1 MKSQFLKIAG
11 VKSEKAFYKKYPTEA
26 AFFKAHPE
34 AKKMANGGKQD
45 KGQIQKL
52 QQLTDFGNPPMAQA
66 GGVYTENGR
75 TLDPNNPADAARIEE
90 IKVEMRAKEAE
101 LAGQKSGINNPQ
113 LQNSF
118 GKAVTN
124 SMLPYNP
131 SGLLKGLN
139 TPFDS
144 SFKMGNLNTEGLKSL
159 GVQQPT
165 DFGKYI
171 GNKGQSKRAIAN
183 SYGQM
188 AANSQTGKPLST
200 GIKNPIGAAG
210 KLKGADLFG
219 KIDAFGKK
227 AAPYV
232 GAATDIIEGIGM
244 IKQQKNALKQA
255 KQDKALTDVFRQ
267 AAFSS
272 PVDIEK
278 RQYIRPEDYIYQPE
292 QMFPSY
298 GVGTNVLAQD
308 GAMIG
313 GNPTEIQN
321 TFAPD
326 TIYSDMGYEPLN
338 DSDRLK
344 AYYYGGKMT
353 KAAGGFSAALN
364 DGGFGEFMT
373 EKGGEDILANLTS
386 RTYGKRGP
394 SAGNKIGA
402 GVLGGIGTA
411 FGGPV
416 GGMIGKALGS
426 VVGGLFD
433 KTGKKIDALEGQ
445 SNQNVSDIMYS
456 KAGVGLQNQYQS
468 YMEDGGYV
476 SHDWTPQVIATF
488 GEHKL
493 KDLLQPP
500 NDADMLRAG
509 GHLRS
514 YTPPSAQA
522 MYTGR
527 EQFAMGGDLK
537 VHRGEAETMS
547 YNPYLPDGGETIM
560 FRGPS
565 HDNGGM
571 PIEYGS
577 SPVEVE
583 GGEPAVKLQDG
594 TSGDSSLV
602 VYGNLINPR
611 TGRKFKKDAAETSKK
626 EAKENKKINKAS
638 TGLDNL
644 DVNSSFDKIALDT
657 YKAIIDGGNMK
668 LAQYAEEK
676 MDDAAMQSAIND
688 TAEEYSL
695 IADDLAKGKVKP
707 DASKDVTAKYGK
719 SLPKAAKGANID
731 PTIKELMDLI
741 KRKGIDF
748 DITSTLRPGA
758 KTPQG
763 RDSGHASDKAAD
775 VVFPKLTDKA
785 YEAIKADPE
794 IVKFMMDNGLTA
806 INEYDPDTLAA
817 TGGTGPHIHFGYD
830 KGTDASDKFRK
841 EVAALYGNPGDVKYG
856 GVDPN
861 KATYSK
867 KGVQP
872 GMIDYNELGQSP
884 EKIFATEESYKTQWL
899 PKVGQAFDDPKKA
912 KEIIAQIENYT
923 GPDAEDVKARLAKEK
938 TIEGKI
944 AVARR
949 LGTDMK
955 VGPYHNILNDVINR
969 LEVPPAPTIPPANP
983 PVDTPPIGVPPPK
996 LTPPYDGL
1004 INTLLPYLRPSDAE
1018 PLDKQQLIPEMYS
1031 LISNDLEPVY
1041 AQKINP
1047 RLQQPYDISLQDQM
1061 NANQADF
1068 NSILRAT
1075 GGDPAAASSLAAQ
1088 KYAANSKVL
1097 GEQMRINQANK
1108 ANIYNTNI
1116 NTMNAADVANQ
1127 IILDEQYV
1135 RQAKAKSN
1143 TKATT
1148 LAALESI
1155 TDKYAQ
1161 NKLANRTLATYE
1173 NLYNYRYD
1181 PSFRAQNMNPL
1192 AKFNTPTVTTNIPV
1206 YDNNG
1211 NIVGYQRPDG
1221 SIPEGAT
1228 PPYVAPGSRK
1238 TTATKEEKPKSA
1250 VSRNGSIVKAL
1261 KNL

>member
-34 AKKMANGGKQD
+34 AKKMANGGEQD
-45 KGQIQKL
+45 KGQIKKL
-52 QQLTDFGNPPMAQA
+52 QQLSDFGNPPIAQG
-66 GGVYTENGR
+66 GGVYSYTENGLP
-75 TLDPNNPADAARIEE
+75 LDPNNPADAARIQQ
-90 IKVEMRAKEAE
+90 IKAEMATKSAE
-101 LAGQKSGINNPQ
+101 LAGQRSGLNNPQ
-113 LQNSF
+113 LQNTF
-118 GKAVTN
+118 GKAVVN
-124 SMLPYNP
+124 PQSLLPYNP
-131 SGLLKGLN
+131 SFQMGQLN
-139 TPFDS
+139 TQ
-144 SFKMGNLNTEGLKSL
+144 GLTGL
-159 GVQQPT
+159 GAQQPT
-165 DFGKYI
+165 DFGKYVA
-171 GNKGQSKRAIAN
+171 GMGQSKRAAAN

-188 AANSQTGKPLST
+188 FGNYQTGKDLST
-200 GIKNPIGAAG
+200 GIPNPLGSAD
-210 KLKGADLFG
+210 KLKGADIFG
-219 KIDAFGKK
+219 KADALGKK

-232 GAATDIIEGIGM
+232 GYAKDIIGGISM
-244 IKQQKNALKQA
+244 IKQEKNALKQA

-308 GAMIG
+308 GAIIG
-313 GNPTEIQN
+313 GNPTEIVN
-321 TFAPD
+321 TFAPN
-326 TIYSDMGYEPLN
+326 TIYSDMGYEPL
-338 DSDRLK
+338 DDTSRVK
-344 AYYYGGKMT
+344 AYYHGGNLRQGG
-353 KAAGGFSAALN
+353 AGLTAALN
-364 DGGFGEFMT
+364 SGGFGDFMT
-373 EKGGEDILANLTS
+373 NKGGEDILGNISS
-386 RTYGKRGP
+386 RVAGKRGP
-394 SAGNKIGA
+394 NAGNKIG
-402 GVLGGIGTA
+402 GGIGGGIGTA
-411 FGGPV
+411 IGGPV
-416 GGMIGKALGS
+416 GGMIGKFAGNLI
-426 VVGGLFD
+426 GGLFD
-433 KTGKKIDALEGQ
+433 KTGKKIDTLNQQ
-445 SNQNVSDIMYS
+445 SDQNVSDIMYS
-456 KAGVGLQNQYQS
+456 KAGVGLQNQYSS
-468 YMEDGGYV
+468 YMEDGGAIDDQHGWV
-476 SHDWTPQVIATF
+476 SNSWQPQVITTF

-514 YTPPSAQA
+514 YTPPSAEA

-547 YNPYLPDGGETIM
+547 YNPYLPEGGETIM

-565 HDNGGM
+565 HENGGM

-602 VYGNLINPR
+602 VYGNLINPK
-611 TGRKFKKDAAETSKK
+611 TGKKFKRDAEEISKN
-626 EAKENKKINKAS
+626 EAKQNKKIDKAS

-644 DVNSSFDKIALDT
+644 DVNTSFDKLGMDT
-657 YKAIIDGGNMK
+657 YNAIITGANMK
-668 LAQYAEEK
+668 LKQYAEDK
-676 MDDAAMQSAIND
+676 MDLAALQSAIND
-688 TAEEYSL
+688 TAEEHGL
-695 IADDLAKGKVKP
+695 VADHLAKGKVVADK
-707 DASKDVTAKYGK
+707 SKDGKAKYGTK
-719 SLPKAAKGANID
+719 LPKAAKGADINPAIAQ
-731 PTIKELMDLI
+731 LMELI
-741 KRKGIDF
+741 KKKGYDYN
-748 DITSTLRPGA
+748 ITSTVRPEA
-758 KTPQG
+758 KTAQG
-763 RDSGHASDKAAD
+763 RDSRHATGEAAD
-775 VVFPKLTDKA
+775 VVFPQLGAKA
-785 YEAIKADPE
+785 YQAIVNDPE
-794 IVKFMMDNGLTA
+794 IARFMLENDLTA
-806 INEYDPDTLAA
+806 IDEYDPNTLDA
-817 TGGTGPHIHFGYD
+817 TKGTGPHIHFGYD
-830 KGTDASDKFRK
+830 KGTAAADKFRK
-841 EVAALYGNPGDVKYG
+841 EATSIYGDPTKEVKYG

-867 KGVQP
+867 KGIQP
-872 GMIDYNELGQSP
+872 GMIDYNPIGESP

-899 PKVGQAFDDPKKA
+899 PKVGQAFDDPNKA
-912 KEIIAQIENYT
+912 KQIIEQIQNYT
-923 GPDAEDVKARLAKEK
+923 GPDAEDVKARLAKEP
-938 TIEGKI
+938 TLEGKI

-955 VGPYHNILNDVINR
+955 VGPYHNILNDVINK

-983 PVDTPPIGVPPPK
+983 PTNTPPVGVPPPR
-996 LTPPYDGL
+996 LTPPYEGI
-1004 INTLLPYLRPSDAE
+1004 INTILPYVRPSNAE
-1018 PLDKQQLIPEMYS
+1018 PLDKQQLTPEMYS
-1031 LISNDLEPVY
+1031 LISNNLEPVF
-1041 AQKINP
+1041 AQKYNP
-1047 RLQQPYDISLQDQM
+1047 RLLQPYDISLQDQM

-1068 NSILRAT
+1068 NAVLRAT
-1075 GGDPAAASSLAAQ
+1075 GGDASAASILAGQ

-1116 NTMNAADVANQ
+1116 QTMNDADLRN
-1127 IILDEQYV
+1127 INILDQQYV
-1135 RQAKAKSN
+1135 RQAQAKSN

-1148 LAALESI
+1148 LAALQSI

-1192 AKFNTPTVTTNIPV
+1192 AKFNVPTVTTNVPI

-1238 TTATKEEKPKSA
+1238 TTAAKEEKPKSA

>member
-34 AKKMANGGKQD
+34 AKKMANGGEQD

-52 QQLTDFGNPPMAQA
+52 QQLTDFGNPPIAQF
-66 GGVYTENGR
+66 GLN
-75 TLDPNNPADAARIEE
+75 LPDPF
-90 IKVEMRAKEAE
+90 
-101 LAGQKSGINNPQ
+101 G
-113 LQNSF
+113 F
-118 GKAVTN
+118 GKTN
-124 SMLPYNP
+124 S
-131 SGLLKGLN
+131 SLN
-139 TPFDS
+139 TQ
-144 SFKMGNLNTEGLKSL
+144 GLKSL

-171 GNKGQSKRAIAN
+171 GGMGQSKRAGAN

-188 AANSQTGKPLST
+188 FGNFQTGKNLST

-219 KIDAFGKK
+219 KIDKFAGK

-232 GAATDIIEGIGM
+232 GAATDIIEGVGM

-321 TFAPD
+321 TFAPN
-326 TIYSDMGYEPLN
+326 TIYTDMGYEPLN

-344 AYYYGGKMT
+344 AYYYGGKMR
-353 KAAGGFSAALN
+353 KAQGGFSAALN
-364 DGGFGEFMT
+364 SGGFGDFMT
-373 EKGGEDILANLTS
+373 EQGGGDLLGGLTNLTQ
-386 RTYGKRGP
+386 GKRGP
-394 SAGNKIGA
+394 SAGNKIGS

-426 VVGGLFD
+426 VIGGLFD
-433 KTGKKIDALEGQ
+433 KTGKKIDALEEQ

-456 KAGVGLQNQYQS
+456 KAGVGLQNQYSS

-476 SHDWTPQVIATF
+476 SNDWTPQVIATF
-488 GEHKL
+488 GEYKL

-509 GHLRS
+509 GHIRGG
-514 YTPPSAQA
+514 YTPPSERA
-522 MYTGR
+522 MQTY
-527 EQFAMGGDLK
+527 AMGGDLQ
-537 VHRGEAETMS
+537 VYRGEAETMS
-547 YNPYLPDGGETIM
+547 YNPYLPDGGETVM

-565 HDNGGM
+565 HDDGGM

-602 VYGNLINPR
+602 VYGNLVNPK
-611 TGRKFKKDAAETSKK
+611 TGKKFKRDAAEISKN
-626 EAKENKKINKAS
+626 EAKQNKNIDRAS
-638 TGLDNL
+638 KGLDNL
-644 DVNSSFDKIALDT
+644 DVNTSFDKLGLDT
-657 YKAIIDGGNMK
+657 YNAMITGANMK
-668 LAQYAEEK
+668 LKQYAEDK
-676 MDDAAMQSAIND
+676 MDLAAMQSAIND

-695 IADDLAKGKVKP
+695 IADDLAKGRVKP
-707 DASKDVTAKYGK
+707 DTSKDATAKYGT
-719 SLPKAAKGANID
+719 SLPKAAAGTEINPIIN
-731 PTIKELMDLI
+731 TLLDLI
-741 KRKGIDF
+741 KQKGYDYNV
-748 DITSTLRPGA
+748 TSTVRKGA
-758 KTPQG
+758 KTAQG
-763 RDSGHASDKAAD
+763 RPSRHSVGEAAD
-775 VVFPKLTDKA
+775 LTFPKLGSEA
-785 YEAIKADPE
+785 YNTILKDPE
-794 IVKFMMDNGLTA
+794 IAQFMLENGLTA
-806 INEYDPDTLAA
+806 INEYDSNTLAA
-817 TGGTGPHIHFGYD
+817 TKGTGPHIHFGFD
-830 KGTDASDKFRK
+830 KGTGASDKFRTD
-841 EVAALYGNPGDVKYG
+841 ASALYGNPSTQKQGAPVSAEDY
-856 GVDPN
+856 
-861 KATYSK
+861 TYLQGLYEAAKKQK
-867 KGVQP
+867 KGPAVEKFQKEFSRISP
-872 GMIDYNELGQSP
+872 EFAKQVLGQYPVTSFG
-884 EKIFATEESYKTQWL
+884 KSKGLKVTDLSSNIDSIFGPRTERYMNSLNIAPAKGVGVTNQGTPSTTPLIPL
-899 PKVGQAFDDPKKA
+899 PTSTSIPLTTGQITTKFPFMD
-912 KEIIAQIENYT
+912 
-923 GPDAEDVKARLAKEK
+923 
-938 TIEGKI
+938 
-944 AVARR
+944 
-949 LGTDMK
+949 
-955 VGPYHNILNDVINR
+955 
-969 LEVPPAPTIPPANP
+969 
-983 PVDTPPIGVPPPK
+983 
-996 LTPPYDGL
+996 L
-1004 INTLLPYLRPSDAE
+1004 INSYIGQRRRSNAE

-1075 GGDPAAASSLAAQ
+1075 GGDPSAASSLAAQ

-1116 NTMNAADVANQ
+1116 QTMNAADVANQ

-1161 NKLANRTLATYE
+1161 NKLTNRNLATYE

-1192 AKFNTPTVTTNIPV
+1192 QKFNMPTVTNKLPIYDAENNI
-1206 YDNNG
+1206 
-1211 NIVGYQRPDG
+1211 IGYQQADG
-1221 SIPEGAT
+1221 SAPAPAT

-1238 TTATKEEKPKSA
+1238 TTETKEQKPKSE

>member
-52 QQLTDFGNPPMAQA
+52 QQLTDFGNPPIAQF
-66 GGVYTENGR
+66 GLN
-75 TLDPNNPADAARIEE
+75 LPDP
-90 IKVEMRAKEAE
+90 
-101 LAGQKSGINNPQ
+101 
-113 LQNSF
+113 F
-118 GKAVTN
+118 GFNK
-124 SMLPYNP
+124 MNP
-131 SGLLKGLN
+131 SLN
-139 TPFDS
+139 TQ
-144 SFKMGNLNTEGLKSL
+144 GLKSL

-171 GNKGQSKRAIAN
+171 GGMDQSNRALKRN
-183 SYGQM
+183 YGQM
-188 AANSQTGKPLST
+188 FGNFQTGQDLST
-200 GIKNPIGAAG
+200 GIKSPLGAAG

-232 GAATDIIEGIGM
+232 GAATDIIGGIGM

-272 PVDIEK
+272 PVEIEK

-326 TIYSDMGYEPLN
+326 TIYTDMGYEPLN

-488 GEHKL
+488 GEYKL

-514 YTPPSAQA
+514 YTPPSERA

-527 EQFAMGGDLK
+527 DKFAMGGDLR

-565 HDNGGM
+565 HDDGGM

-602 VYGNLINPR
+602 VYGNLVNPK
-611 TGRKFKKDAAETSKK
+611 TGKKFKRDAAEISKN
-626 EAKENKKINKAS
+626 EAKQNKKIDKAS

-644 DVNSSFDKIALDT
+644 NVNSSFDKLGLDT
-657 YKAIIDGGNMK
+657 YNAIITGANMK
-668 LAQYAEEK
+668 LKQYAEDK
-676 MDDAAMQSAIND
+676 MDLAALQSAIND

-695 IADDLAKGKVKP
+695 IADDLAKGRVKP
-707 DASKDVTAKYGK
+707 DTSKDATAKYGT
-719 SLPKAAKGANID
+719 SLPKAQDGIIAKKFAATKAETEAALKALYPGKKVELKYGSEDRPIAGGGNKPSQRGLKGSGASKTDVSVHNI
-731 PTIKELMDLI
+731 
-741 KRKGIDF
+741 G
-748 DITSTLRPGA
+748 GA
-758 KTPQG
+758 KDFLIYVDGKVVNDASVYKKTLHPAAQKQG
-763 RDSGHASDKAAD
+763 LFSIGDWDPGHISVVKEGVGNPFASAIQQYPELKNSQTYKDTVAFLEKQVNNKQASAGELRAYSQ
-775 VVFPKLTDKA
+775 LTGKS
-785 YEAIKADPE
+785 
-794 IVKFMMDNGLTA
+794 V
-806 INEYDPDTLAA
+806 
-817 TGGTGPHIHFGYD
+817 
-830 KGTDASDKFRK
+830 KGTPAYTPNYAS
-841 EVAALYGNPGDVKYG
+841 
-856 GVDPN
+856 
-861 KATYSK
+861 
-867 KGVQP
+867 
-872 GMIDYNELGQSP
+872 I
-884 EKIFATEESYKTQWL
+884 
-899 PKVGQAFDDPKKA
+899 A
-912 KEIIAQIENYT
+912 KEENAPAQEWQDIPPFY
-923 GPDAEDVKARLAKEK
+923 
-938 TIEGKI
+938 
-944 AVARR
+944 
-949 LGTDMK
+949 
-955 VGPYHNILNDVINR
+955 
-969 LEVPPAPTIPPANP
+969 VPPAPNIPPTT
-983 PVDTPPIGVPPPK
+983 DTTTTSKPGGATPPK
-996 LTPPYDGL
+996 LTPPYEGI

-1018 PLDKQQLIPEMYS
+1018 ALDKQQLIPEMYAM
-1031 LISNDLEPVY
+1031 ISNDLEPVY
-1041 AQKINP
+1041 AQKYNP
-1047 RLQQPYDISLQDQM
+1047 RLISPQDYSFQDRLNETTAAFE
-1061 NANQADF
+1061 NAKRQSA
-1068 NSILRAT
+1068 
-1075 GGDPAAASSLAAQ
+1075 GDPSALAAI
-1088 KYAANSKVL
+1088 AAQESQIKSGIL
-1097 GEQMRINQANK
+1097 GEQFRTNQAGRTSV
-1108 ANIYNTNI
+1108 YNQNI
-1116 NTMNAADVANQ
+1116 NTMNDADLRN
-1127 IILDEQYV
+1127 IDILDRQYV
-1135 RQAKAKSN
+1135 RQAQAKSN

-1148 LAALESI
+1148 QAALNSI
-1155 TDKYAQ
+1155 TDKYAK
-1161 NKLANRTLATYE
+1161 NKLDNRTLATYE

-1192 AKFNTPTVTTNIPV
+1192 AKFNTPTVTTNIPI

-1221 SIPEGAT
+1221 SAPAPAT

-1238 TTATKEEKPKSA
+1238 TEQKPASA
-1250 VSRNGSIVKAL
+1250 VLRNGSIVKAL

>member
-34 AKKMANGGKQD
+34 AKKMANGGEQD
-45 KGQIQKL
+45 KGQIKKL
-52 QQLTDFGNPPMAQA
+52 QQLTDFGNPPIAY
-66 GGVYTENGR
+66 GG
-75 TLDPNNPADAARIEE
+75 I
-90 IKVEMRAKEAE
+90 
-101 LAGQKSGINNPQ
+101 
-113 LQNSF
+113 
-118 GKAVTN
+118 
-124 SMLPYNP
+124 
-131 SGLLKGLN
+131 N
-139 TPFDS
+139 TPFDPTNP
-144 SFKMGNLNTEGLKSL
+144 FGFNQMNTNLNTQGLKSL

-165 DFGKYI
+165 DFGKYVA
-171 GNKGQSKRAIAN
+171 GMGQSKRAGAN

-188 AANSQTGKPLST
+188 FGNFQTGQNLST
-200 GIKNPIGAAG
+200 GIKSPLGAAG

-219 KIDAFGKK
+219 KLDKVAGK

-232 GAATDIIEGIGM
+232 GAATDIIEGVGM
-244 IKQQKNALKQA
+244 IKQQKDALNQA

-272 PVDIEK
+272 PVEIEK

-298 GVGTNVLAQD
+298 GVGTNILAQD

-321 TFAPD
+321 TFAPN
-326 TIYSDMGYEPLN
+326 TIYTDMGYEPLN

-344 AYYYGGKMT
+344 AYYHGGKMT

-364 DGGFGEFMT
+364 DGGFGDFMT
-373 EKGGEDILANLTS
+373 NKGGEDLLGNITS
-386 RTYGKRGP
+386 RVNRKYGP
-394 SAGNKIGA
+394 SAGNKIGS

-416 GGMIGKALGS
+416 GGMIGKFAGNLI
-426 VVGGLFD
+426 GGLFD
-433 KTGKKIDALEGQ
+433 KTGKKIEKLNQQ
-445 SNQNVSDIMYS
+445 SDQNVSDIMYS

-476 SHDWTPQVIATF
+476 SHDWTPQVITTF
-488 GEHKL
+488 GEYKL

-514 YTPPSAQA
+514 YTPPSERA

-527 EQFAMGGDLK
+527 DKFAMGGDLK
-537 VHRGEAETMS
+537 VYRGEAETMS

-565 HDNGGM
+565 HDDGGM

-602 VYGNLINPR
+602 VYGNLVNPK
-611 TGRKFKKDAAETSKK
+611 TGKKFKRDAAEISKN
-626 EAKENKKINKAS
+626 EAKQNKKIDKAS

-644 DVNSSFDKIALDT
+644 SVNSSFDKLGLDT
-657 YKAIIDGGNMK
+657 YNAIITGANMK
-668 LAQYAEEK
+668 LKKYAEDK
-676 MDDAAMQSAIND
+676 MDLAALQSAIND

-695 IADDLAKGKVKP
+695 IADDLAKGKVKF
-707 DASKDVTAKYGK
+707 DTSKDATAKYGK
-719 SLPKAAKGANID
+719 SLPKAAAGTEID
-731 PTIKELMDLI
+731 PVIAQLMELI
-741 KRKGIDF
+741 KKKGYDYN
-748 DITSTLRPGA
+748 ITSTVRSGA
-758 KTPQG
+758 KTAQG
-763 RDSGHASDKAAD
+763 RESRHSEGEAAD
-775 VVFPKLTDKA
+775 VVFPKLGAKA
-785 YEAIKADPE
+785 YETIKNDPE
-794 IVKFMMDNGLTA
+794 IARFMLENGLTA
-806 INEYDPDTLAA
+806 IDEYDPDTLAA
-817 TGGTGPHIHFGYD
+817 TKGTGPHIHFGFD

-841 EVAALYGNPGDVKYG
+841 EATALYGNPGDVKYG
-856 GVDPN
+856 GADPKN
-861 KATYSK
+861 PVYSRK
-867 KGVQP
+867 SVQP
-872 GMIDYNELGQSP
+872 GFIDYNEIGSQGVNPL
-884 EKIFATEESYKTQWL
+884 FASEDSYKSQWL
-899 PKVGQAFDDPKKA
+899 PKVNKAFDDPETAKKIVKA
-912 KEIIAQIENYT
+912 IEEYD
-923 GPDAEDVKARLAKEK
+923 GPDAEDVKARLAQEK
-938 TIEGKI
+938 TLSGKI
-944 AVARR
+944 AKAYE
-949 LGTDMK
+949 LGSDYK
-955 VGPYHNILNDVINR
+955 PGPYHNILNGIVDIV
-969 LEVPPAPTIPPANP
+969 VPPSPKIPPTT
-983 PVDTPPIGVPPPK
+983 DTTTTLPIGATPPK
-996 LTPPYDGL
+996 LTPPYEGI

-1041 AQKINP
+1041 AQKYNP
-1047 RLQQPYDISLQDQM
+1047 RLISPQDYSFQDRLNETTAAFE
-1061 NANQADF
+1061 NAKRQSA
-1068 NSILRAT
+1068 
-1075 GGDPAAASSLAAQ
+1075 GDPSALAAI
-1088 KYAANSKVL
+1088 AAQESQIKSGIL
-1097 GEQMRINQANK
+1097 GEQFRTNQAGRTSV
-1108 ANIYNTNI
+1108 YNQNI
-1116 NTMNAADVANQ
+1116 NTMNQADLRN
-1127 IILDEQYV
+1127 IDILDRQYV
-1135 RQAKAKSN
+1135 RQAQAKSN

-1148 LAALESI
+1148 QAALNSI
-1155 TDKYAQ
+1155 TDKYAK
-1161 NKLANRTLATYE
+1161 NKLDNRTLATYE

-1192 AKFNTPTVTTNIPV
+1192 AKFNTPTVTTNIPI

-1221 SIPEGAT
+1221 SAPAPAT

-1238 TTATKEEKPKSA
+1238 TEQKPASATA
-1250 VSRNGSIVKAL
+1250 RNGSIVKAL

>member
-1 MKSQFLKIAG
+1 
-11 VKSEKAFYKKYPTEA
+11 
-26 AFFKAHPE
+26 
-34 AKKMANGGKQD
+34 
-45 KGQIQKL
+45 
-52 QQLTDFGNPPMAQA
+52 
-66 GGVYTENGR
+66 
-75 TLDPNNPADAARIEE
+75 
-90 IKVEMRAKEAE
+90 
-101 LAGQKSGINNPQ
+101 

-124 SMLPYNP
+124 SMLPFN
-131 SGLLKGLN
+131 SN
-139 TPFDS
+139 FQ
-144 SFKMGNLNTEGLKSL
+144 MGKLNTEGLRSL
-159 GVQQPT
+159 GVQEPT
-165 DFGKYI
+165 DFGKYVA
-171 GNKGQSKRAIAN
+171 GMGQSKRAGAN

-188 AANSQTGKPLST
+188 FGNFQTGKNLST
-200 GIKNPIGAAG
+200 GIKSPLGAAG

-227 AAPYV
+227 AAPYI
-232 GAATDIIEGIGM
+232 GAATDIIGGIGM
-244 IKQQKNALKQA
+244 IKQQKDALNQA

-298 GVGTNVLAQD
+298 GVGTNILAQD

-313 GNPTEIQN
+313 GNPTEIAN
-321 TFAPD
+321 TFAPN

-344 AYYYGGKMT
+344 AYYHGGKMT

-488 GEHKL
+488 GEYKL

-514 YTPPSAQA
+514 YTPPSERA

-527 EQFAMGGDLK
+527 DKFAMGGDLK

-547 YNPYLPDGGETIM
+547 YNPYLPEGGETIM

-565 HDNGGM
+565 HDDGGM

-602 VYGNLINPR
+602 VYGNLVNPK
-611 TGRKFKKDAAETSKK
+611 TGKKFKRDAAEISKN
-626 EAKENKKINKAS
+626 EAKQNKKIDKAS

-644 DVNSSFDKIALDT
+644 SVNSSFDKLGLDT
-657 YKAIIDGGNMK
+657 YNAIITGANMK
-668 LAQYAEEK
+668 LKQYAEDK
-676 MDDAAMQSAIND
+676 MDLAALQSAIND

-695 IADDLAKGKVKP
+695 IADDLAKGKVKF
-707 DASKDVTAKYGK
+707 DTSKDATAKYGK
-719 SLPKAAKGANID
+719 SLSKAQVGDKIKKFNSPEEAKAAGYKLEADGKYHLRTKGVAPEPKIS
-731 PTIKELMDLI
+731 KSAAA
-741 KRKGIDF
+741 RK
-748 DITSTLRPGA
+748 DI
-758 KTPQG
+758 
-763 RDSGHASDKAAD
+763 
-775 VVFPKLTDKA
+775 PKQSRS
-785 YEAIKADPE
+785 PE
-794 IVKFMMDNGLTA
+794 G
-806 INEYDPDTLAA
+806 
-817 TGGTGPHIHFGYD
+817 
-830 KGTDASDKFRK
+830 
-841 EVAALYGNPGDVKYG
+841 LYGGITPEQLEEYKKINNWYDWTGFNPNNPGDVLAYE
-856 GVDPN
+856 
-861 KATYSK
+861 KAF
-867 KGVQP
+867 
-872 GMIDYNELGQSP
+872 N
-884 EKIFATEESYKTQWL
+884 A
-899 PKVGQAFDDPKKA
+899 KA
-912 KEIIAQIENYT
+912 KEYDS
-923 GPDAEDVKARLAKEK
+923 DANLKEDDKFGQQVYSAR
-938 TIEGKI
+938 
-944 AVARR
+944 
-949 LGTDMK
+949 
-955 VGPYHNILNDVINR
+955 INTNKKD
-969 LEVPPAPTIPPANP
+969 ETA
-983 PVDTPPIGVPPPK
+983 VDTDEVAEINIGGATPPK
-996 LTPPYDGL
+996 LTPPYEGI

-1018 PLDKQQLIPEMYS
+1018 PLDKQQLTPEMYAM
-1031 LISNDLEPVY
+1031 ISNDLEPVY
-1041 AQKINP
+1041 AQKYNP
-1047 RLQQPYDISLQDQM
+1047 RLISPQDYSFQDRLNETTAAFE
-1061 NANQADF
+1061 NAKRQSA
-1068 NSILRAT
+1068 
-1075 GGDPAAASSLAAQ
+1075 GDPSALAAI
-1088 KYAANSKVL
+1088 AAQESQIKSGIL
-1097 GEQMRINQANK
+1097 GEQFRTNQAGRTSV
-1108 ANIYNTNI
+1108 YNQNI
-1116 NTMNAADVANQ
+1116 NTMNEADLRN
-1127 IILDEQYV
+1127 IDILDRQYV
-1135 RQAKAKSN
+1135 RQALAKSN

-1148 LAALESI
+1148 LAALNSI
-1155 TDKYAQ
+1155 TDKYAK
-1161 NKLANRTLATYE
+1161 NKLDNRTLATYE

-1192 AKFNTPTVTTNIPV
+1192 QKFNMPTVTNKLPI
-1206 YDNNG
+1206 YDATG
-1211 NIVGYQRPDG
+1211 DKIIGFQEADG
-1221 SIPEGAT
+1221 SIPAGAT

-1238 TTATKEEKPKSA
+1238 TEQKPASA
-1250 VSRNGSIVKAL
+1250 LGRNGSIVKAL

>member
-52 QQLTDFGNPPMAQA
+52 QQLTDFGNPPIAQF
-66 GGVYTENGR
+66 GLN
-75 TLDPNNPADAARIEE
+75 LPDP
-90 IKVEMRAKEAE
+90 
-101 LAGQKSGINNPQ
+101 
-113 LQNSF
+113 F
-118 GKAVTN
+118 GFNK
-124 SMLPYNP
+124 MNP
-131 SGLLKGLN
+131 SLN
-139 TPFDS
+139 TQ
-144 SFKMGNLNTEGLKSL
+144 GLKSL

-171 GNKGQSKRAIAN
+171 GGMDQSNRALKRN
-183 SYGQM
+183 YGQM
-188 AANSQTGKPLST
+188 FGNFQTGQDLST
-200 GIKNPIGAAG
+200 GIKSPLGAAG

-219 KIDAFGKK
+219 KLDKLAGK

-232 GAATDIIEGIGM
+232 GAATDIIGGIGM

-272 PVDIEK
+272 PVEIEK

-326 TIYSDMGYEPLN
+326 TIYTDMGYEPLN

-488 GEHKL
+488 GEYKL

-514 YTPPSAQA
+514 YTPPSERA

-527 EQFAMGGDLK
+527 DKFAMGGDLR

-565 HDNGGM
+565 HDDGGM

-602 VYGNLINPR
+602 VYGNLVNPK
-611 TGRKFKKDAAETSKK
+611 TGKKFKRDAAEISKN
-626 EAKENKKINKAS
+626 EAKQNKKIDKAS

-644 DVNSSFDKIALDT
+644 NVNSSFDKLGLDT
-657 YKAIIDGGNMK
+657 YNAIITGANMK
-668 LAQYAEEK
+668 LKQYAEDK
-676 MDDAAMQSAIND
+676 MDLAALQSAIND

-695 IADDLAKGKVKP
+695 IADDLAKGKVKF
-707 DASKDVTAKYGK
+707 DTSKDATAKYGT
-719 SLPKAAKGANID
+719 SLPKAQDGIIAKKFAATKAETEAALKALYPGKKVELKYGSEDRPIAGGGNKPSQRGLKGSGASKTDVSVHNI
-731 PTIKELMDLI
+731 
-741 KRKGIDF
+741 G
-748 DITSTLRPGA
+748 GA
-758 KTPQG
+758 KDFLIYVDGKVVNDASVYKKTLHPAAQKQG
-763 RDSGHASDKAAD
+763 LFSIGDWDPGHISVVKEGVGNPFASAIQQYPELKNSQTYKDTVAFLEKQVNNKQASAGELRAYSQ
-775 VVFPKLTDKA
+775 LTGKS
-785 YEAIKADPE
+785 
-794 IVKFMMDNGLTA
+794 V
-806 INEYDPDTLAA
+806 
-817 TGGTGPHIHFGYD
+817 
-830 KGTDASDKFRK
+830 KGTPAYTPNYAS
-841 EVAALYGNPGDVKYG
+841 
-856 GVDPN
+856 
-861 KATYSK
+861 
-867 KGVQP
+867 
-872 GMIDYNELGQSP
+872 I
-884 EKIFATEESYKTQWL
+884 
-899 PKVGQAFDDPKKA
+899 A
-912 KEIIAQIENYT
+912 KEENAPAQEWQDIPPFY
-923 GPDAEDVKARLAKEK
+923 
-938 TIEGKI
+938 
-944 AVARR
+944 
-949 LGTDMK
+949 
-955 VGPYHNILNDVINR
+955 
-969 LEVPPAPTIPPANP
+969 VPPAPNIPPTT
-983 PVDTPPIGVPPPK
+983 DTTTTSKPGGATPPK
-996 LTPPYDGL
+996 LTPPYEGI

-1018 PLDKQQLIPEMYS
+1018 ALDKQQLIPEMYAM
-1031 LISNDLEPVY
+1031 ISNDLEPVY
-1041 AQKINP
+1041 AQKYNP
-1047 RLQQPYDISLQDQM
+1047 RLISPQDYSFQDRLNETTAAFE
-1061 NANQADF
+1061 NAKRQSA
-1068 NSILRAT
+1068 
-1075 GGDPAAASSLAAQ
+1075 GDPSALAAI
-1088 KYAANSKVL
+1088 AAQESQIKSGIL
-1097 GEQMRINQANK
+1097 GEQFRTNQAGRTSV
-1108 ANIYNTNI
+1108 YNQNI
-1116 NTMNAADVANQ
+1116 NTMNDADLRN
-1127 IILDEQYV
+1127 IDILDRQYV
-1135 RQAKAKSN
+1135 RQAQAKSN

-1148 LAALESI
+1148 QAALNSI
-1155 TDKYAQ
+1155 TDKYAK
-1161 NKLANRTLATYE
+1161 NKLDNRTLATYE

-1192 AKFNTPTVTTNIPV
+1192 AKFNTPTVTTNIPI

-1221 SIPEGAT
+1221 SAPAPAT

-1238 TTATKEEKPKSA
+1238 TEQKPASA
-1250 VSRNGSIVKAL
+1250 VLRNGSIVKAL

>member
-34 AKKMANGGKQD
+34 AKKMANGGEQD
-45 KGQIQKL
+45 KGQIKKL
-52 QQLTDFGNPPMAQA
+52 QQLTDFGNPPIAQ
-66 GGVYTENGR
+66 GGGIFPDGIYKQNGIV
-75 TLDPNNPADAARIEE
+75 LDPNNPADAARIEE
-90 IKVEMRAKEAE
+90 IKIEMRAKEAE
-101 LAGQKSGINNPQ
+101 LAGIKSGINRPQ
-113 LQNSF
+113 LQNTF
-118 GKAVTN
+118 GKAVSNPQSMIPYDTN
-124 SMLPYNP
+124 FQM
-131 SGLLKGLN
+131 GQLN
-139 TPFDS
+139 TQ
-144 SFKMGNLNTEGLKSL
+144 GLTGL
-159 GVQQPT
+159 GAQQPT
-165 DFGKYI
+165 DFGKYVA
-171 GNKGQSKRAIAN
+171 GMGQSKRAAAN

-188 AANSQTGKPLST
+188 FGNFQTGKDLST
-200 GIKNPIGAAG
+200 GIPNPLGSAG
-210 KLKGADLFG
+210 KLKGADFFG
-219 KIDAFGKK
+219 KLDNLAGKADALGKK

-232 GAATDIIEGIGM
+232 GAATDIIQGVGM

-308 GAMIG
+308 GAIIG
-313 GNPTEIQN
+313 GNPTEIVN
-321 TFAPD
+321 TFAPN

-338 DSDRLK
+338 DTSRIK
-344 AYYYGGKMT
+344 AYYHGGNLRQGG
-353 KAAGGFSAALN
+353 AGLTASLN
-364 DGGFGEFMT
+364 DGAFGDFMT
-373 EKGGEDILANLTS
+373 NKGGEDLLGNITS
-386 RTYGKRGP
+386 RVNSKYGP
-394 SAGNKIGA
+394 SAGNKIGS

-411 FGGPV
+411 IGGPV
-416 GGMIGKALGS
+416 GGMIGKFAGNLI
-426 VVGGLFD
+426 GGLFD
-433 KTGKKIDALEGQ
+433 KTGKKIEKLNQQ
-445 SNQNVSDIMYS
+445 SDQNVSDIMYS
-456 KAGVGLQNQYQS
+456 KSGVGLQNQYQS

-476 SHDWTPQVIATF
+476 SHDWTPQVITTF

-500 NDADMLRAG
+500 HDADMLRAG

-547 YNPYLPDGGETIM
+547 YNPYLPEGGETIM

-565 HDNGGM
+565 HENGGM

-602 VYGNLINPR
+602 VYGNLINPK
-611 TGRKFKKDAAETSKK
+611 TGKKFKRDAEEISKN
-626 EAKENKKINKAS
+626 EAKQNKKINKAS

-644 DVNSSFDKIALDT
+644 DVNTSFDKLGMDT
-657 YKAIIDGGNMK
+657 YNAIITGANMK
-668 LAQYAEEK
+668 LKQYAEDK
-676 MDDAAMQSAIND
+676 MDLAALQSAIND
-688 TAEEYSL
+688 TAEEHGL
-695 IADDLAKGKVKP
+695 VADDLAKGKVKL
-707 DASKDVTAKYGK
+707 DKSKVGTAKYGT
-719 SLPKAAKGANID
+719 SLPKAAKGADINPAIA
-731 PTIKELMDLI
+731 KLMELI
-741 KRKGIDF
+741 KKKGYDYN
-748 DITSTLRPGA
+748 ITSTVRPGD
-758 KTPQG
+758 KTAQG
-763 RDSGHASDKAAD
+763 RDSRHSTGEAAD
-775 VVFPKLTDKA
+775 VVFPQLGAKA
-785 YEAIKADPE
+785 YQAIVNDPE
-794 IVKFMMDNGLTA
+794 IARFMLENDLTA
-806 INEYDPDTLAA
+806 IDEYDPNTLDA
-817 TGGTGPHIHFGYD
+817 TKGTGPHIHFGYD
-830 KGTDASDKFRK
+830 KGTAAADKFRK
-841 EVAALYGNPGDVKYG
+841 EAASIYGDPTKEVKYG
-856 GVDPN
+856 GVDPT

-872 GMIDYNELGQSP
+872 GMIDYNPIGESP

-923 GPDAEDVKARLAKEK
+923 GPDAEDVKARLAKES
-938 TIEGKI
+938 TLEGKI
-944 AVARR
+944 ALARR
-949 LGTDMK
+949 LGSDMK

-983 PVDTPPIGVPPPK
+983 PTNTPPVGVPPPR
-996 LTPPYDGL
+996 LTPPYEGI
-1004 INTLLPYLRPSDAE
+1004 INTLLPYLRPSNAE
-1018 PLDKQQLIPEMYS
+1018 PLDKQQLIPEMYAM
-1031 LISNDLEPVY
+1031 ISNDLEPVY

-1075 GGDPAAASSLAAQ
+1075 GGDPSAASSLAAQ

-1116 NTMNAADVANQ
+1116 QTMNAADVANQ

-1161 NKLANRTLATYE
+1161 NKLANRNLATYE

-1192 AKFNTPTVTTNIPV
+1192 AKFNIPTVTTNVPV

-1238 TTATKEEKPKSA
+1238 TEEKPKSA